1 MFSFSI
7 CLNFDKKNFMQKNS
21 TPSLIVFIKNPILGK
36 VKTRIAATTG
46 EIKALEIYKQLL
58 EYTQKTSLAFSGDR
72 LLFYD
77 GSVQNDNFSEAD
89 FLKMSQKGKDLG
101 QKMYN
106 ALSYA
111 LGYCEK
117 VVLIGSDCPTLTNKI
132 IDESFEI
139 LNTNDVVI
147 GPSKDGGY
155 YLIGMKNAIWDIFND
170 IDWSTNKVLNQTIS
184 KLKKANKTYKL
195 LEELS
200 DIDTEKDWIEF
211 NKKYKPDN
219 K

>member
-1 MFSFSI
+1 
-7 CLNFDKKNFMQKNS
+7 MQKNS

>member
-21 TPSLIVFIKNPILGK
+21 TPTLIVFIKNPILGK

-46 EIKALEIYKQLL
+46 EIKALDIYKQLL
-58 EYTQKTSLAFSGDR
+58 EYTQKTALAFSGDR

-77 GSVQNDNFSEAD
+77 GAVQSDTFSELD

-111 LGYCEK
+111 LGFCEK
-117 VVLIGSDCPTLTNKI
+117 AVLIGSDCPSITNEI
-132 IDESFEI
+132 IEEAFTN
-139 LNTNDVVI
+139 LNDNDVVI

-155 YLIGMKNAIWDIFND
+155 YLIGMKIANWDIFND
-170 IDWSTNKVLNQTIS
+170 IDWSTNKVLNQTIE
-184 KLKKANKTYKL
+184 KLKKTYKTYKL

-200 DIDTEKDWIEF
+200 DIDTEKDWVEF
-211 NKKYKPDN
+211 NKRIKPN
-219 K
+219 TK

>member
-77 GSVQNDNFSEAD
+77 GSVQNDNFSDAD

>member
-1 MFSFSI
+1 
-7 CLNFDKKNFMQKNS
+7 MQKNS

-77 GSVQNDNFSEAD
+77 GSVQNDNFSETD

>member
-1 MFSFSI
+1 
-7 CLNFDKKNFMQKNS
+7 MQKNS

-77 GSVQNDNFSEAD
+77 GSVQNDNFSDAD